1 MYLSTFFFFTEKLEK
16 ILNMALYFGQENHH
30 SSVQKQTTKDA
41 DEVGLVHFDLRI
53 LPDMHLKNIMMRAVH
68 CHRET
73 NLSNLLGFLPIHQ
86 SL

>member
-1 MYLSTFFFFTEKLEK
+1 MYLSTFFTEKLEK
-16 ILNMALYFGQENHH
+16 NLNMSLCFSQENHQ
-30 SSVQKQTTKDA
+30 SSFQKQMTKDT
-41 DEVGLVHFDLRI
+41 EETGLIHFDLRI
-53 LPDMHLKNIMMRAVH
+53 LPDTHLKNIMIRAVH